1 MTMADVSEA
10 DAPPTPPPP
19 PPSLPPAPA
28 AAPPVKEQNVRVAVR
43 VRPMVAK
50 EKLENQASCLRVHNA
65 ERQIVIGKDRA
76 FTFDFV
82 FGQDST
88 QKQVYDEACSPLLT
102 GCMQGFNATIFAYG
116 QTGSGKTF
124 TMGSGPESA
133 NDSAD
138 AAARGVIPRVVDE
151 LFDSLAALRDTTDTT
166 VRVSYLEIYNEEVRD
181 LLHPRTASKSIS
193 IREDAAGGIFVMG
206 EQLRRACGRLAAPLS
221 IRLRQPMAVSSRS

>member
-1 MTMADVSEA
+1 MAESEA
-10 DAPPTPPPP
+10 DAPPPPP

-102 GCMQGFNATIFAYG
+102 GCMQNATIFGYG
-116 QTGSGKTF
+116 HGSGKTF

-151 LFDSLAALRDTTDTT
+151 
-166 VRVSYLEIYNEEVRD
+166 
-181 LLHPRTASKSIS
+181 RT
-193 IREDAAGGIFVMG
+193 
-206 EQLRRACGRLAAPLS
+206 RLASPCATRPTPLCAS
-221 IRLRQPMAVSSRS
+221 LTSRFTMRRFGTCCTAHRIQVDLDSRRCCRRNLCHGCAAATRV